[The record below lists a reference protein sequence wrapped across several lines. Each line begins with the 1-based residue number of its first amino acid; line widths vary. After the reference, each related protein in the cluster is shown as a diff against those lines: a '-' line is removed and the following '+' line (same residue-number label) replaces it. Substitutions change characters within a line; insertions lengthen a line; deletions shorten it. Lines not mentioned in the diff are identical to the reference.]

1 MWSVIPR
8 WVRKKTVYNFE
19 SGGNGVARQ
28 FLGAT
33 VTACKGIF
41 FTIEEHDLNVFKTTN
56 SCMLSDLS

>member
-8 WVRKKTVYNFE
+8 WVRKKTVYNFD

-41 FTIEEHDLNVFKTTN
+41 FTIEKSTT
-56 SCMLSDLS
+56 